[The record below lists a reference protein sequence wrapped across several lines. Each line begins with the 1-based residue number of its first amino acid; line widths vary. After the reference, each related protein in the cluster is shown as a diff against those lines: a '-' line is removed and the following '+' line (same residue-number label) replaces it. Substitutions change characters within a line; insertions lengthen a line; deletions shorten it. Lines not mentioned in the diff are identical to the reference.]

1 MGVCGSS
8 DKNNQKNI
16 VKNDNK
22 PDKKHKEKEAYP
34 TILKKEKNNSKDFE
48 EEKSLINH
56 KKVKKSNSFDQS
68 ISYKSHKNS
77 QTDILKDSDIKVSFN
92 LRTKT
97 GKKKYSSNDI
107 IYNSNLSEN
116 NENNIDLSNSYDSEP
131 KKENFLMC
139 PECQNRIPHLKNVFY
154 DINDNE
160 IKAEYRCVCFQNKKK
175 RFTKEI
181 SLNLMMTAIQPS
193 NPCPKHLSNHLTL
206 YCKTCKE
213 DICINCKKEFHSE
226 HIMKN
231 PCKITREEIKK
242 MNTILDKKEEEF
254 EGEIEISRK
263 KLEKGIEEIIRKL
276 YQLKDIYHKQF
287 EKIKNKHEK
296 IFNMLK
302 TLYYNY
308 KHNINELNVNENDAL
323 MSNQIKYFSMK
334 LPEEKEK
341 EKKKEDKEK
350 EKKEKEKNENP
361 DSNRSKKTGKIEEKS
376 ETNETENP
384 PPIYQC
390 NIQEILSNLP
400 NNEIPVEVKFNFDF
414 SKSSP
419 FSMEPLKCL
428 NTIEA
433 HNDKIVTLIELSNKN
448 IATGSYDNT
457 IKIWNHENFTC
468 EKTIAENG
476 YVLTLLE
483 FIPNFLLSGTSEND
497 IQLWDLQSLA
507 NISLHHFKDHL
518 LWINCLVKC
527 DNKYFASGS
536 NDSTIKIWD
545 FNERKLESTLK
556 GHNDCILTVIILK
569 NENLCSGSADMSIKI
584 WDWRKCEC
592 ILAMKGHKKW
602 VKCVYQLNNN
612 DIISGSDDMTIKV
625 WRDDKIYKTLKGHR
639 HSVRTLCQIDN
650 NKFVSG
656 GFDNDI
662 RIWDIKNYKC
672 IQTVKAHKSNVIC
685 IVVLKNGKFCSCS
698 NDHTIKI
705 WSL

>member
-175 RFTKEI
+175 SFTKEI
-181 SLNLMMTAIQPS
+181 SLNLMMTSIQPS

-213 DICINCKKEFHSE
+213 DICIMCKKENHSE
-226 HIMKN
+226 HVMKG
-231 PCKITREEIKK
+231 PCNITREEIKK
-242 MNTILDKKEEEF
+242 MNSILDKKQEEF
-254 EGEIEISRK
+254 EGEIEISKK

-276 YQLKDIYHKQF
+276 YQLKDTYHKQF
-287 EKIKNKHEK
+287 NKIKEKHDK
-296 IFNMLK
+296 IFIMLK

-308 KHNINELNVNENDAL
+308 KHNINELNINENDAL
-323 MSNQIKYFSMK
+323 MSNQMKYFSMK
-334 LPEEKEK
+334 LPEEKVK
-341 EKKKEDKEK
+341 ENKEKEK
-350 EKKEKEKNENP
+350 EKKEKNEKEKNKNIELNKI
-361 DSNRSKKTGKIEEKS
+361 KKTIKKEEN
-376 ETNETENP
+376 NETKENE

-390 NIQEILSNLP
+390 NIQEILLHLP
-400 NNEIPVEVKFNFDF
+400 NTEIPIEIKFNFDF

-419 FSMEPLKCL
+419 FSMHPLKCIK
-428 NTIEA
+428 TIEA

-457 IKIWNHENFTC
+457 IKIWNHENFSC

-497 IQLWDLQSLA
+497 IQLWDLKSLA

-527 DNKYFASGS
+527 DDKYFASGS

-545 FNERKLESTLK
+545 FNEKKLESTLK
-556 GHNDCILTVIILK
+556 GHNDCILSVIILK
-569 NENLCSGSADMSIKI
+569 NDNLCSGSADMTIKI

-592 ILAMKGHKKW
+592 ILSMKGHKKW
-602 VKCVYQLNNN
+602 VKCVYQLSNN
-612 DIISGSDDMTIKV
+612 DIISGSDDMSIKV
-625 WRDDKIYKTLKGHR
+625 WKDDKIYKTLKGHK

-672 IQTVKAHKSNVIC
+672 IQTVKAHNSNVIC
-685 IVVLKNGKFCSCS
+685 IVVLKNGNLCSCS
-698 NDHTIKI
+698 NDRTIKI